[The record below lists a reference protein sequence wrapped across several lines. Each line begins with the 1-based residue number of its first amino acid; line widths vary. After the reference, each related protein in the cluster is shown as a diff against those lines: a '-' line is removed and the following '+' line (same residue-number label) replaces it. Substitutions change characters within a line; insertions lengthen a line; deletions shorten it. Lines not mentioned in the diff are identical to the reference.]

1 MQCGPVR
8 HTMQPNA
15 VGSPQPLAL
24 RVVRRDT
31 LFDPQTLPADS
42 HIQEVYAALA
52 ADDLRT
58 QLIAA
63 DAVALAAQ
71 GRRPL
76 VLTERREH
84 LERLARQLTDSGH
97 RPIILH
103 GEMRPAQYRAAHEQL
118 ASSDDDRRHVVLA
131 TGRYIGEGFDDPR
144 LDTLL
149 LAMPIA
155 WRGTVT
161 QYAGRLHRVH
171 PGKRDVLIYDY
182 VDAELSVLRRMFTKR
197 LRAYR
202 SLGYELAEARPL
214 HQQIPRDSSPGL
226 SQLDRDPARM
236 PLAVRLAELAHTPVV
251 TL

>member
-1 MQCGPVR
+1 
-8 HTMQPNA
+8 
-15 VGSPQPLAL
+15 
-24 RVVRRDT
+24 
-31 LFDPQTLPADS
+31 
-42 HIQEVYAALA
+42 
-52 ADDLRT
+52 
-58 QLIAA
+58 
-63 DAVALAAQ
+63 
-71 GRRPL
+71 

-84 LERLARQLTDSGH
+84 LERLAHLLTDSGH

-103 GEMRPAQYRAAHEQL
+103 GDMRPAQYRAAQEQL

-155 WRGTVT
+155 WRGTVI

-197 LRAYR
+197 LRTYR
-202 SLGYELAEARPL
+202 SLRYELAEARPL

-226 SQLDRDPARM
+226 SATRSRPGADASGGAPRRAGAHARSHA
-236 PLAVRLAELAHTPVV
+236 LRTSSATASASR
-251 TL
+251 